1 MALLEELV
9 KLIDQHGDGNG
20 KVDVND
26 ATVFLQNKG
35 IDKSKIDDVKQK
47 ADRNGD
53 GKVDLNDLSDVTGQI
68 PDMFKNLGA
77 KK

>member
-20 KVDVND
+20 KVDIND
-26 ATVFLQNKG
+26 ATAFLQNKG
-35 IDKSKIDDVKQK
+35 IDKNKIDDVKQK

>member
-26 ATVFLQNKG
+26 ATAFLQNKG
-35 IDKSKIDDVKQK
+35 IDKSKIDDVKPK

>member
-26 ATVFLQNKG
+26 ATAFLQNKG